1 MNGEMAIKAIG
12 LHQFGRPEVLGV
24 ATKEEPHA
32 RPDDNMHGRAAASAV
47 PTSWRRLSIEDEFA
61 LSLRMGR
68 AADPAPTPRDGDRPC
83 RNGSWIVDID

>member
-1 MNGEMAIKAIG
+1 MSVIGLGAITSMNGEMAIKAIG

-47 PTSWRRLSIEDEFA
+47 PTSSLEQPNPFLFGRIHAYRLLPPFWR
-61 LSLRMGR
+61 
-68 AADPAPTPRDGDRPC
+68 
-83 RNGSWIVDID
+83 IVDIDE